1 MSSPT
6 VTPLTDALYT
16 KPCTCHGQ
24 VHERG
29 CAHRAADKILQL
41 LASAGITDQVV
52 CDGLAVKL
60 ATDLGFITR
69 NGRRWSVLRPFVVV
83 LGEEAEAAHDSNG
96 RRPETR
102 PTATP

>member
-1 MSSPT
+1 MSSPS

-16 KPCTCHGQ
+16 KPCTCHGD
-24 VHERG
+24 VHDRG
-29 CAHRAADKILQL
+29 CPHRAADKILQL

-60 ATDLGFITR
+60 ATELGFITR

-83 LGEEAEAAHDSNG
+83 LGEEPEDPHDANG
-96 RRPETR
+96 RRPGPH